1 MSNDTQNGI
10 GIHNEM
16 REWRAHLNAER
27 LTTQKNEQVE
37 IVIDDALHIVIDQFG
52 FDPANWLHG
61 FAKHVSLEHKK
72 KMLDAIA
79 DAVDSARKMLD
90 RTITVEER
98 TQLPPLDMTYA
109 AHLIGF
115 EPTGDSQ

>member
-1 MSNDTQNGI
+1 MSNDDTQRGI

-16 REWRAHLNAER
+16 RAWRAHVSAEMR
-27 LTTQKNEQVE
+27 NDAKEA
-37 IVIDDALHIVIDQFG
+37 VIDNALLVVLQEYG
-52 FDPANWLHG
+52 FDPANWLNG
-61 FAKHVSLEHKK
+61 FAKTVSLERKSE
-72 KMLDAIA
+72 MLDAIA
-79 DAVDSARKMLD
+79 DAVDSARNLLD
-90 RTITVEER
+90 RSVVIEER